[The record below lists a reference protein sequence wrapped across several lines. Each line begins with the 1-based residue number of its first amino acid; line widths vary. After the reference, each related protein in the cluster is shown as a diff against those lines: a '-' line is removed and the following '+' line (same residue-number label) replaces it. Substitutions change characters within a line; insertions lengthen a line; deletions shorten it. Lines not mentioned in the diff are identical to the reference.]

1 MSWDKRFDRS
11 VILPG
16 GKTLLTLEDARRH
29 ILALPKSEH
38 ETVAW
43 QIAIE
48 ALLLA
53 AGDATEDTQPERP
66 ALQKNTEKP
75 PSVYGPTTAQ
85 NSPKAAPES

>member
-1 MSWDKRFDRS
+1 
-11 VILPG
+11 
-16 GKTLLTLEDARRH
+16 
-29 ILALPKSEH
+29 
-38 ETVAW
+38 VAW

-66 ALQKNTEKP
+66 ALQKNIEKP
-75 PSVYGPTTAQ
+75 PSVYGSTTAQ